1 MGTSGKAVEDVFTHL
16 AQRTF
21 DHSGVVRMAV
31 INVVGQW
38 LLDLKDRYESFGAFI
53 FFR

>member
-21 DHSGVVRMAV
+21 DHSGVVRLAV

-38 LLDLKDRYESFGAFI
+38 LLDLKDRYKSSRVFI
-53 FFR
+53 Y